1 MASILQSTV
10 PLSHYHQSLSSL
22 QSPPSSSAT
31 SLLYHT
37 SFKEVSCFL
46 TKNRRTHNLR
56 FPKRNLVCQSV
67 NDASKEVVNELSKEV
82 SKIEPPWVAAEKS
95 EKAELIRALKLKLL
109 V

>member
-22 QSPPSSSAT
+22 QSPSS
-31 SLLYHT
+31 SLLYHA

-67 NDASKEVVNELSKEV
+67 NDASKEVLNEVSKEV